1 MGKVIDFDR
10 FIREKNEETVTVKVL
25 GEEIQVKAEIPAI
38 VPVMMARAEN
48 ANDPA
53 MQTRMLMK
61 AADFMLG
68 AENVDMLCNK
78 GLGGKE
84 LALLMEQLFAAI
96 NGDDEDDEVQEL
108 TDEDSRVTPIGKGRE
123 GKK

>member
-10 FIREKNEETVTVKVL
+10 FIQEKNEDTVTVKAL
-25 GEEIQVKAEIPAI
+25 GEEIVVKASIPAI

-48 ANDPA
+48 ADDPA

-61 AADFMLG
+61 AADSMLG
-68 AENVDMLCNK
+68 PENVDKLCNK

-84 LALLMEQLFAAI
+84 LALLMEQLFTAI
-96 NGDDEDDEVQEL
+96 NGDDEEDEAQEL
-108 TDEDSRVTPIGKGRE
+108 SDEDTRVTPIGKGRD